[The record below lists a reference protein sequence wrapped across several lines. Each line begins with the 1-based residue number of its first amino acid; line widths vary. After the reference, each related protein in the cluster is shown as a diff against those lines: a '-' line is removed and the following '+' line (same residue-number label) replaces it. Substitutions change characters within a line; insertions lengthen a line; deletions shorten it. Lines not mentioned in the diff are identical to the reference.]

1 MLELILGG
9 YAAIIW
15 FVFIKKKWFPWN
27 IKSQIGSAIGG
38 VLLLATVVFTVN
50 IITPGSEDVRV
61 INFVTE
67 VVPRVQGTITKVA
80 VEGNTV
86 VKKGDILIE
95 IDPKPYQ
102 LKVKQLEAQLADTL
116 ASAKSLQQNYD
127 AAVANTLGAK
137 AHLDLMNKRLNES
150 TELAKTGAGNRY
162 DVEYYQAEV
171 LKAKSVFDSTK
182 SNENTAKLK
191 LNAVVGEDNASV
203 AQIKSQLESAKYDL
217 ESCTVRAP
225 ADGYPVAV
233 TVRPGNYAVSMP
245 LRPLMSFVWYDQRII
260 AFFDQNELRY
270 VKPGND
276 VELTLKAIP
285 GKVIYGKV
293 DSIIWA
299 SSQGQIAQ
307 SGTVPTAPAEMLH
320 APLPL
325 KYAVKIIPI
334 EMDGEPIPTM
344 PMGARGMG
352 GIYTE
357 HLKPLHI
364 VRMLVIRLHAIL
376 NNLVFKLP

>member
-38 VLLLATVVFTVN
+38 FVLLATVVFTVN
-50 IITPGSEDVRV
+50 IITPGTEDVRV

-80 VEGNTV
+80 VEGNTM

-102 LKVKQLEAQLADTL
+102 LKVSQLEAQLADTV
-116 ASAKSLQQNYD
+116 ASAKSLKQNYD
-127 AAVANTLGAK
+127 AATANTSAAK
-137 AHLDLMNKRLNES
+137 AHLDLMSKRLAES
-150 TELAKTGAGNRY
+150 SELAKTGAGNRY

-171 LKAKSVFDSTK
+171 IKAKSAFDSTK
-182 SNENTAKLK
+182 SSENTAKLK

-203 AQIKSQLESAKYDL
+203 AQIKSQLDSARYDL

-270 VKPGND
+270 VEPGND
-276 VELTLKAIP
+276 VELTLKALP
-285 GKVIYGKV
+285 GKIIYGKV

-325 KYAVKIIPI
+325 KYAVKITPI

>member
-15 FVFIKKKWFPWN
+15 LVFIKKKWFPWN
-27 IKSQIGSAIGG
+27 IQSQIGSAIGG
-38 VLLLATVVFTVN
+38 VVLLATVVFTVN
-50 IITPGSEDVRV
+50 IITPGTEDVRV

-80 VEGNTV
+80 VEGNTM

-102 LKVKQLEAQLADTL
+102 LKLSQLEAQLEDTV
-116 ASAKSLQQNYD
+116 ASAKSLKQNYD
-127 AAVANTLGAK
+127 AAIANTSAAK
-137 AHLDLMNKRLNES
+137 AHLDLMRKRLAES
-150 TELAKTGAGNRY
+150 SELAKTGAGNRY

-171 LKAKSVFDSTK
+171 IKAKSAFNSTK
-182 SNENTAKLK
+182 ASENTAKLK
-191 LNAVVGEDNASV
+191 FDAVVGEDNASV
-203 AQIKSQLESAKYDL
+203 AQIKSQLESARYDL

-276 VELTLKAIP
+276 VELTLKALP
-285 GKVIYGKV
+285 GKIIYGKV

-325 KYAVKIIPI
+325 KYAVKITPI

>member
-15 FVFIKKKWFPWN
+15 FVFIKKKWLPWN

-38 VLLLATVVFTVN
+38 ILLLATVVFTVN

-80 VEGNTV
+80 VEGNTM

-102 LKVKQLEAQLADTL
+102 LKVSQLEAQLADTV

-127 AAVANTLGAK
+127 AARANTSAAK
-137 AHLDLMNKRLNES
+137 AHLDLMSKRLAES
-150 TELAKTGAGNRY
+150 SELAKTGAGNRY

-171 LKAKSVFDSTK
+171 LKAKSAFDSTK
-182 SNENTAKLK
+182 SSENTAKLK
-191 LNAVVGEDNASV
+191 LNAVVGDDNASV
-203 AQIKSQLESAKYDL
+203 AQIKSQLDSAKYDL

-276 VELTLKAIP
+276 VELTLKALP

-293 DSIIWA
+293 DSIMWA

-325 KYAVKIIPI
+325 KYAVKITPI

>member
-15 FVFIKKKWFPWN
+15 FVFIKKKWLPWN

-38 VLLLATVVFTVN
+38 FVLLATVVFTVN
-50 IITPGSEDVRV
+50 IITPGTEDVRV

-80 VEGNTV
+80 VEGNTM

-102 LKVKQLEAQLADTL
+102 LKVSQLEAQLADTV
-116 ASAKSLQQNYD
+116 ASAKSLKQNYD
-127 AAVANTLGAK
+127 AATANTSAAK
-137 AHLDLMNKRLNES
+137 AHLDLMNKRLAES
-150 TELAKTGAGNRY
+150 SELAKTGAGNRY

-171 LKAKSVFDSTK
+171 IKAKSAFDSTK
-182 SNENTAKLK
+182 ASENTAKLK

-203 AQIKSQLESAKYDL
+203 AQIKSQLDSARYDL

-270 VKPGND
+270 VEPGND
-276 VELTLKAIP
+276 VELTLKALP
-285 GKVIYGKV
+285 GKIIYGKV

-325 KYAVKIIPI
+325 KYAVKITPI

>member
-102 LKVKQLEAQLADTL
+102 LKVNQLEAQLADTL
-116 ASAKSLQQNYD
+116 ASAKSFQQNYD

>member
-1 MLELILGG
+1 MLEIIIGG
-9 YAAIIW
+9 YAGLIW
-15 FVFIKKKWFPWN
+15 FIFIKKKWLPWN
-27 IKSQIGSAIGG
+27 IQSQVGSVIGG
-38 VLLLATVVFTVN
+38 LLLTAAIVFTVN
-50 IITPGSEDVRV
+50 VITPGSEDVRV

-80 VEGNTV
+80 VEGNTM

-102 LKVKQLEAQLADTL
+102 LRVSQLEAQLADTL

-127 AAVANTLGAK
+127 GAK
-137 AHLDLMNKRLNES
+137 GNTSAAKATLDLMTKRLNES
-150 TELAKTGAGNRY
+150 TELAKSGAGNRY

-171 LKAKSVFDSTK
+171 QKAKGAYDLAK
-182 SNENTAKLK
+182 SSENTAQLK
-191 LNAVVGEDNASV
+191 LNAVVGADNASV
-203 AQIKSQLESAKYDL
+203 AQIKSQLESARYDL

-233 TVRPGNYAVSMP
+233 TVRPGNYAVAMP
-245 LRPLMSFVWYDQRII
+245 LRPLMSFVWYDQRVL
-260 AFFDQNELRY
+260 AFFDQNELRF
-270 VKPGND
+270 VKPGDD
-276 VELTLKAIP
+276 VEFTLKAVP
-285 GKVIYGKV
+285 GKIIYGKV
-293 DSIIWA
+293 DSIVWA

-307 SGTVPTAPAEMLH
+307 SGSIPTAPAEMLH

-325 KYAVKIIPI
+325 KYAVKITPI
-334 EMDGEPIPTM
+334 EMDGEPIPPM

-352 GIYTE
+352 GLYTE
-357 HLKPLHI
+357 HIKPLHI

-376 NNLVFKLP
+376 NYLVFKLP

>member
-38 VLLLATVVFTVN
+38 ILLLATVVFTVN
-50 IITPGSEDVRV
+50 IITPGTEDVRV

-80 VEGNTV
+80 VEGNTM

-102 LKVKQLEAQLADTL
+102 LKVSQLEAQLADTV

-127 AAVANTLGAK
+127 AARANTSAAK
-137 AHLDLMNKRLNES
+137 AHLDLMSKRLAES
-150 TELAKTGAGNRY
+150 SELAKTGAGNRY

-171 LKAKSVFDSTK
+171 LKAKSAFDSTK
-182 SNENTAKLK
+182 SSENTAKLK

-203 AQIKSQLESAKYDL
+203 AQIKSQLDSAKYDL

-276 VELTLKAIP
+276 VELTLKALP
-285 GKVIYGKV
+285 GKIIYGKV

-325 KYAVKIIPI
+325 KYAVKITPI

-352 GIYTE
+352 GVYTE

>member
-15 FVFIKKKWFPWN
+15 LVFIKKKWFPWN
-27 IKSQIGSAIGG
+27 IQSQIGSAIGG
-38 VLLLATVVFTVN
+38 VVLLATVVFTVN
-50 IITPGSEDVRV
+50 IITPGTEDVRV

-80 VEGNTV
+80 VEGNTM

-102 LKVKQLEAQLADTL
+102 LKVSQLEAQLADTV
-116 ASAKSLQQNYD
+116 ASAKSLKQNYD
-127 AAVANTLGAK
+127 AAIANTSAAK
-137 AHLDLMNKRLNES
+137 AHLDLMRKRLAES
-150 TELAKTGAGNRY
+150 SELAKTGAGNRY

-171 LKAKSVFDSTK
+171 IKAKSAFNSTK
-182 SNENTAKLK
+182 ASENTAKLK
-191 LNAVVGEDNASV
+191 FDAVVGEDNASV
-203 AQIKSQLESAKYDL
+203 AQIKSQLESARYDL

-276 VELTLKAIP
+276 VELTLKALP
-285 GKVIYGKV
+285 GKIIYGKV

-325 KYAVKIIPI
+325 KYAVKITPI

>member
-9 YAAIIW
+9 YVAIIW

-38 VLLLATVVFTVN
+38 IVLLSTFIFTVN
-50 IITPGSEDVRV
+50 IITPGTEDVRV

-80 VEGNTV
+80 VEGNTM

-102 LKVKQLEAQLADTL
+102 LKVSQLEAQLADTV

-127 AAVANTLGAK
+127 AAKANTSAAK
-137 AHLDLMNKRLNES
+137 AHLDLMTKRLAES
-150 TELAKTGAGNRY
+150 SDLSKSGAGNRY

-171 LKAKSVFDSTK
+171 LKAKSAFDSTK
-182 SNENTAKLK
+182 SSENTAKLK

-203 AQIKSQLESAKYDL
+203 AQIKSQLESANYDL

-276 VELTLKAIP
+276 VELTLKALP
-285 GKVIYGKV
+285 GKIIYGKV

-325 KYAVKIIPI
+325 KYAVKITPI
-334 EMDGEPIPTM
+334 EMDGEPMPTM

-352 GIYTE
+352 GVYTE

>member
-15 FVFIKKKWFPWN
+15 LVFIKKKWFPWN
-27 IKSQIGSAIGG
+27 IQSQIGSAIGG
-38 VLLLATVVFTVN
+38 VVLLATVVFTVN
-50 IITPGSEDVRV
+50 IITPGTEDVRV

-80 VEGNTV
+80 VEGNTM

-102 LKVKQLEAQLADTL
+102 LKLSQLEAQLEDTV
-116 ASAKSLQQNYD
+116 ASAKSLKQNYD
-127 AAVANTLGAK
+127 AAIANTSAAK
-137 AHLDLMNKRLNES
+137 AHLDLMRKRLAES
-150 TELAKTGAGNRY
+150 SELAKTGAGNRY

-171 LKAKSVFDSTK
+171 IKAKSAFNSTK
-182 SNENTAKLK
+182 ASENTAKLK
-191 LNAVVGEDNASV
+191 FDAVVGEDNASV
-203 AQIKSQLESAKYDL
+203 AQIKSQLESARYDL

-260 AFFDQNELRY
+260 AFFDQNDLRY

-276 VELTLKAIP
+276 VELTLKALP
-285 GKVIYGKV
+285 GKIIYGKV

-325 KYAVKIIPI
+325 KYAVKITPI

>member
-102 LKVKQLEAQLADTL
+102 LKVNQLEAQLADAF

-325 KYAVKIIPI
+325 KYAVKITPI

-352 GIYTE
+352 GIYTD

>member
-15 FVFIKKKWFPWN
+15 FVFIKKKWLPWN

-38 VLLLATVVFTVN
+38 IVLLATVVFTVN
-50 IITPGSEDVRV
+50 IITPGTEDVRV

-80 VEGNTV
+80 VEGNTM

-102 LKVKQLEAQLADTL
+102 LKVSQLEAQLADTV
-116 ASAKSLQQNYD
+116 ASAKSLQQNFD
-127 AAVANTLGAK
+127 AAIANTSAAK
-137 AHLDLMNKRLNES
+137 ANLDLMNKRLAES

-171 LKAKSVFDSTK
+171 LKAKSAFDSTK
-182 SNENTAKLK
+182 SSENTAKLK

-203 AQIKSQLESAKYDL
+203 AQIKSQLESARYDL

-276 VELTLKAIP
+276 VELTLKALP
-285 GKVIYGKV
+285 GKIIYGKV

-325 KYAVKIIPI
+325 KYAVKITPI

-352 GIYTE
+352 GVYTE

>member
-15 FVFIKKKWFPWN
+15 FVFIKKKWLPWN

-38 VLLLATVVFTVN
+38 IVLLATVVFTVN
-50 IITPGSEDVRV
+50 IITPGTEDVRV

-80 VEGNTV
+80 VEGNTM

-102 LKVKQLEAQLADTL
+102 LKVSQLEAQLADTV

-127 AAVANTLGAK
+127 AARANTSAAK
-137 AHLDLMNKRLNES
+137 AHLDLMSKRLAES
-150 TELAKTGAGNRY
+150 SELAKTGAGNRY

-171 LKAKSVFDSTK
+171 LKAKSAFDSTK
-182 SNENTAKLK
+182 SSENTAKLK

-203 AQIKSQLESAKYDL
+203 AQIKSQLDSARYDL

-276 VELTLKAIP
+276 VELTLKALP

-325 KYAVKIIPI
+325 KYAVKITPI

>member
-15 FVFIKKKWFPWN
+15 FVFIKKKWLPWN

-38 VLLLATVVFTVN
+38 IVLLATVVFTVN
-50 IITPGSEDVRV
+50 IITPGTEDVRV

-80 VEGNTV
+80 VEGNTM

-102 LKVKQLEAQLADTL
+102 LKVSQLEAQLADTV

-127 AAVANTLGAK
+127 AAKANTSAAK
-137 AHLDLMNKRLNES
+137 AHLDLMTKRLAES
-150 TELAKTGAGNRY
+150 SDLSKSGAGNRY

-171 LKAKSVFDSTK
+171 LKAKSAFDSTK
-182 SNENTAKLK
+182 SSENTAKLK

-203 AQIKSQLESAKYDL
+203 AQIKSQLESARYDL

-276 VELTLKAIP
+276 VELTLKALP
-285 GKVIYGKV
+285 GKIIYGKV

-325 KYAVKIIPI
+325 KYAVKITPI

-352 GIYTE
+352 GVYTE

>member
-38 VLLLATVVFTVN
+38 IVLLATIIFTVN
-50 IITPGSEDVRV
+50 IITPGTEDVRV

-80 VEGNTV
+80 VEGNTM

-102 LKVKQLEAQLADTL
+102 LKVSQLEAQLADTV
-116 ASAKSLQQNYD
+116 ASAKSLKQNYD
-127 AAVANTLGAK
+127 AAIANKSAAK
-137 AHLDLMNKRLNES
+137 AHLDLMNKRLAES
-150 TELAKTGAGNRY
+150 SELAKTGAGNRY

-171 LKAKSVFDSTK
+171 IKAKSAFDSTK
-182 SNENTAKLK
+182 SSENTAKLK

-203 AQIKSQLESAKYDL
+203 AQIKSQLESARYDL

-270 VKPGND
+270 VEPGND
-276 VELTLKAIP
+276 VELTLKALP
-285 GKVIYGKV
+285 GKIIYGKV

-325 KYAVKIIPI
+325 KYAVKITPI

>member
-15 FVFIKKKWFPWN
+15 FVFIKKKWLPWN

-38 VLLLATVVFTVN
+38 IVLLATVVFTVN
-50 IITPGSEDVRV
+50 IITPGTEDVRV

-80 VEGNTV
+80 VEGNTM

-102 LKVKQLEAQLADTL
+102 LKVSQLEAQLADTV
-116 ASAKSLQQNYD
+116 ASAKSLQQNFD
-127 AAVANTLGAK
+127 AAIANTSAAK
-137 AHLDLMNKRLNES
+137 ANLDLMNKRLAES

-171 LKAKSVFDSTK
+171 LKAKSAFDSTK
-182 SNENTAKLK
+182 SSENTAKLK

-203 AQIKSQLESAKYDL
+203 AQIKSQLESANYDL

-276 VELTLKAIP
+276 VELTLKALP
-285 GKVIYGKV
+285 GKIIYGKV

-325 KYAVKIIPI
+325 KYAVKITPI

>member
-38 VLLLATVVFTVN
+38 IVLLATIIFTVN
-50 IITPGSEDVRV
+50 IITPGTEDVRV

-80 VEGNTV
+80 VEGNTM

-102 LKVKQLEAQLADTL
+102 LKVSQLEAQLADTV
-116 ASAKSLQQNYD
+116 ASAKSLKQNYD
-127 AAVANTLGAK
+127 AAIANTSAAK
-137 AHLDLMNKRLNES
+137 AHLDLMNKRLAES
-150 TELAKTGAGNRY
+150 SELAKTGAGNRY

-171 LKAKSVFDSTK
+171 IKAKSAFDSTK
-182 SNENTAKLK
+182 SSENTAKLK

-203 AQIKSQLESAKYDL
+203 AQIKSQLESARYDL

-270 VKPGND
+270 VEPGND
-276 VELTLKAIP
+276 VELTLKALP
-285 GKVIYGKV
+285 GKIIYGKV

-325 KYAVKIIPI
+325 KYAVKITPI

>member
-86 VKKGDILIE
+86 VKKGDIRIE

-102 LKVKQLEAQLADTL
+102 LKVNQLEAQLADTL

>member
-102 LKVKQLEAQLADTL
+102 LKVNQLEAQLADTL

>member
-9 YAAIIW
+9 YAALIW
-15 FVFIKKKWFPWN
+15 LVFIKKKWLPWN
-27 IKSQIGSAIGG
+27 IKSQIGSAIGA
-38 VLLLATVVFTVN
+38 LLLMATIIFTVN
-50 IITPGSEDVRV
+50 IITPGTEDVRV

-67 VVPRVQGTITKVA
+67 VVPRVQGTVTKVA
-80 VEGNTV
+80 VEGNTL

-95 IDPKPYQ
+95 IDEKPYQ
-102 LKVKQLEAQLADTL
+102 LKVNQLEAQLAETT

-127 AAVANTLGAK
+127 ASKANTSAAK
-137 AHLDLMNKRLNES
+137 ANLDLMNKRLAES
-150 TELAKTGAGNRY
+150 TDLANSGAGNKY
-162 DVEYYQAEV
+162 DVEYYFAEV
-171 LKAKSVFDSTK
+171 QKAQGGYESAKSS
-182 SNENTAKLK
+182 ENTAKLK

-203 AQIKSQLESAKYDL
+203 AQIKAQLENARYDL
-217 ESCTVRAP
+217 ESCIVRAP
-225 ADGYPVAV
+225 ADGFPVAV

-245 LRPLMSFVWYDQRII
+245 LRPLMSFVWNDQRII
-260 AFFDQNELRY
+260 AFFDQNELRF
-270 VKPGND
+270 VEPGNE
-276 VELTLKAIP
+276 VELTLKAAP
-285 GKVIYGKV
+285 GKIIYGKV

-307 SGTVPTAPAEMLH
+307 SGIVPTAPAEMLH
-320 APLPL
+320 TPLPL
-325 KYAVKIIPI
+325 KYAVKIIPE
-334 EMDGEPIPTM
+334 EMDGEPIPIM

-376 NNLVFKLP
+376 NYLVFKLP

>member
-15 FVFIKKKWFPWN
+15 LVFIKKKWFPWN
-27 IKSQIGSAIGG
+27 IQSQIGSAIGG
-38 VLLLATVVFTVN
+38 VVLLATVVFTVN
-50 IITPGSEDVRV
+50 IITPGTEDVRV

-80 VEGNTV
+80 VEGNTM

-102 LKVKQLEAQLADTL
+102 LKISQLEAQLADTV
-116 ASAKSLQQNYD
+116 ASAKSLKQNYD
-127 AAVANTLGAK
+127 AAIANTSAAK
-137 AHLDLMNKRLNES
+137 AHLDLMRKRLSES
-150 TELAKTGAGNRY
+150 SELAKTGAGNRY

-171 LKAKSVFDSTK
+171 IKAKSAFNSTK
-182 SNENTAKLK
+182 ASENTAKLK
-191 LNAVVGEDNASV
+191 FDAVVGEDNASV
-203 AQIKSQLESAKYDL
+203 AQIKSQLESARYDL

-276 VELTLKAIP
+276 VELTLKALP
-285 GKVIYGKV
+285 GKIIYGKV

-325 KYAVKIIPI
+325 KYAVKITPI

>member
-9 YAAIIW
+9 YVALIW
-15 FVFIKKKWFPWN
+15 FIFIKKKWLPWN

-38 VLLLATVVFTVN
+38 FVLLATIIFTVN

-67 VVPRVQGTITKVA
+67 VVPRVQGTITRVA
-80 VEGNTV
+80 VEGNTI

-95 IDPKPYQ
+95 IDEKPYQ
-102 LKVKQLEAQLADTL
+102 LKVKQLEAQLADTV
-116 ASAKSLQQNYD
+116 ASAKTLQQTYN
-127 AAVANTLGAK
+127 AAQANSSA
-137 AHLDLMNKRLNES
+137 AQANLDLMKKRLAES
-150 TELAKTGAGNRY
+150 TDLAKTGAGNRY

-171 LKAKSVFDSTK
+171 RKAQGAFDTAKSSEK
-182 SNENTAKLK
+182 TAQLR

-217 ESCTVRAP
+217 ESCVVRAP

-270 VKPGND
+270 VQPGND
-276 VELTLKAIP
+276 VELTLKALP

-293 DSIIWA
+293 DSIVWA

-307 SGTVPTAPAEMLH
+307 SGTIPTAPAEMLH

>member
-1 MLELILGG
+1 MLEIILGG
-9 YAAIIW
+9 YAGLIW
-15 FVFIKKKWFPWN
+15 FVFIKKKWLPWN
-27 IKSQIGSAIGG
+27 IQSQVGSVIGG
-38 VLLLATVVFTVN
+38 LVLSAAIIFTVN
-50 IITPGSEDVRV
+50 VITPGTEDVRV

-80 VEGNTV
+80 VEGNTM

-102 LKVKQLEAQLADTL
+102 LRVSQPEAQLADTV
-116 ASAKSLQQNYD
+116 ASAKSLQQSYD
-127 AAVANTLGAK
+127 AAKANTMAVQ
-137 AHLDLMNKRLNES
+137 ANLDLMTKRLTES
-150 TELAKTGAGNRY
+150 SELAKTGAGNRY
-162 DVEYYQAEV
+162 DVEFYQAEV
-171 LKAKSVFDSTK
+171 QKAKGAFDSAK
-182 SNENTAKLK
+182 SAEKTAQLK
-191 LNAVVGEDNASV
+191 LNAVIGEDNASV
-203 AQIKSQLESAKYDL
+203 AQIKAQLENARYDL
-217 ESCTVRAP
+217 ESCIVRAP
-225 ADGYPVAV
+225 ADGYPVSV
-233 TVRPGNYAVSMP
+233 TVRPGNYAVAMP
-245 LRPLMSFVWYDQRII
+245 LRPLMSFVWYEQRVI

-270 VKPGND
+270 VEPGNE
-276 VELTLKAIP
+276 VEFTLKAIP

-293 DSIIWA
+293 DSIVWA

-325 KYAVKIIPI
+325 KYAVKITPI

-352 GIYTE
+352 GVYTE

-364 VRMLVIRLHAIL
+364 VRMLVVRLHAIL

>member
-15 FVFIKKKWFPWN
+15 FVFIKKKWLPWN

-38 VLLLATVVFTVN
+38 IVLLSTIIFTVN
-50 IITPGSEDVRV
+50 IITPGTEDVRV

-80 VEGNTV
+80 VEGNTM

-102 LKVKQLEAQLADTL
+102 LKVSQLEAQLADTV

-127 AAVANTLGAK
+127 AAKANTSAAK
-137 AHLDLMNKRLNES
+137 AHLDLMTKRLAES
-150 TELAKTGAGNRY
+150 SDLSKSGAGNRY

-171 LKAKSVFDSTK
+171 LKAKSAFDSTK
-182 SNENTAKLK
+182 SSENTAKLK

-203 AQIKSQLESAKYDL
+203 AQIKSQLESANYDL

-276 VELTLKAIP
+276 VELTLKALP
-285 GKVIYGKV
+285 GKIIYGKV

-325 KYAVKIIPI
+325 KYAVKITPI

-352 GIYTE
+352 GVYTE

>member
-1 MLELILGG
+1 MLEIILGG

-15 FVFIKKKWFPWN
+15 FVFIKKKWLPWN

-38 VLLLATVVFTVN
+38 IVLLATVVFTVN

-80 VEGNTV
+80 VEGNTM

-102 LKVKQLEAQLADTL
+102 LKVSQLEAQLADTF

-127 AAVANTLGAK
+127 ASKANTAAAK
-137 AHLDLMNKRLNES
+137 AHLDLMNKRLAES

-171 LKAKSVFDSTK
+171 LKAKSAYDATK
-182 SNENTAKLK
+182 SSENTAKLK

-203 AQIKSQLESAKYDL
+203 AQIKSQLESARYDL

-260 AFFDQNELRY
+260 AYFDQNELRF
-270 VKPGND
+270 VKPGDD

-285 GKVIYGKV
+285 GKIIYGKV

-325 KYAVKIIPI
+325 KYAVKITPI

-352 GIYTE
+352 GVYTE

>member
-15 FVFIKKKWFPWN
+15 FVFIKKKWLPWN

-38 VLLLATVVFTVN
+38 ILLLATVVFTVN
-50 IITPGSEDVRV
+50 IITPGTEDVRV

-80 VEGNTV
+80 VEGNTM

-102 LKVKQLEAQLADTL
+102 LKVSQLEAQLADTV

-127 AAVANTLGAK
+127 AARANTSAAK
-137 AHLDLMNKRLNES
+137 AHLDLMSKRLAES
-150 TELAKTGAGNRY
+150 SELAKTGAGNRY

-171 LKAKSVFDSTK
+171 LKAKSAFDSTK
-182 SNENTAKLK
+182 SSENTAKLK

-203 AQIKSQLESAKYDL
+203 AQIKSQLDSAKYDL

-276 VELTLKAIP
+276 VELTLKALP
-285 GKVIYGKV
+285 GKIIYGKV

-325 KYAVKIIPI
+325 KYAVKITPI

>member
-15 FVFIKKKWFPWN
+15 FVFIKKKWLPWN

-38 VLLLATVVFTVN
+38 ILLLATVVFTVN
-50 IITPGSEDVRV
+50 IITPGTEDVRV

-80 VEGNTV
+80 VEGNTM

-102 LKVKQLEAQLADTL
+102 LKVSQLEAQLADTV

-127 AAVANTLGAK
+127 AARANTSAAK
-137 AHLDLMNKRLNES
+137 AHLDLMSKRLAES
-150 TELAKTGAGNRY
+150 SELAKTGAGNRY

-171 LKAKSVFDSTK
+171 LKAKSAFDSTK
-182 SNENTAKLK
+182 SSENTAKLK

-203 AQIKSQLESAKYDL
+203 AQIKSQLDSAKYDL

-276 VELTLKAIP
+276 VELTLKVLP
-285 GKVIYGKV
+285 GKIIYGKV

-325 KYAVKIIPI
+325 KYAVKITPI

>member
-15 FVFIKKKWFPWN
+15 FVFIKKKWLPWN

-38 VLLLATVVFTVN
+38 IVLLATVVFTVN
-50 IITPGSEDVRV
+50 IITPGTEDVRV

-80 VEGNTV
+80 VEGNTM

-102 LKVKQLEAQLADTL
+102 LKVSQLEAQLADTV
-116 ASAKSLQQNYD
+116 ASAKSLQQNFD
-127 AAVANTLGAK
+127 AAIANTSAAK
-137 AHLDLMNKRLNES
+137 ANLDLMNKRLAES

-171 LKAKSVFDSTK
+171 LKAKSAFDSTK
-182 SNENTAKLK
+182 SSENTAKLK

-203 AQIKSQLESAKYDL
+203 AQIKSQLESARYDL

-276 VELTLKAIP
+276 VELTLKALP
-285 GKVIYGKV
+285 GKIIYGKV

-299 SSQGQIAQ
+299 SSQGQITQ

-325 KYAVKIIPI
+325 KYAVKITPI

-352 GIYTE
+352 GVYTE

>member
-15 FVFIKKKWFPWN
+15 FVFIKKKWLPWN

-38 VLLLATVVFTVN
+38 IVLLATVVFTVN
-50 IITPGSEDVRV
+50 IITPGTEDVRV

-80 VEGNTV
+80 VEGNTM

-102 LKVKQLEAQLADTL
+102 LKVSQLEAQLADTV
-116 ASAKSLQQNYD
+116 ASAKSLQQNFD
-127 AAVANTLGAK
+127 AAIANTSAAK
-137 AHLDLMNKRLNES
+137 ANLDLMNKRLAES

-171 LKAKSVFDSTK
+171 LKAKSAFDSTK
-182 SNENTAKLK
+182 SSENTAKLK

-203 AQIKSQLESAKYDL
+203 AQIKSQLESARYDL

-276 VELTLKAIP
+276 VELTLKALP
-285 GKVIYGKV
+285 GKIIYGKV

-325 KYAVKIIPI
+325 KYAVKITPI

>member
-15 FVFIKKKWFPWN
+15 FVFIKKKWLPWN

-38 VLLLATVVFTVN
+38 IVLLATVVFTVN
-50 IITPGSEDVRV
+50 IITPGTEDVRV

-80 VEGNTV
+80 VEGNTM

-102 LKVKQLEAQLADTL
+102 LKVSQLEAQLADTV

-127 AAVANTLGAK
+127 AAIANTSAAK
-137 AHLDLMNKRLNES
+137 ANLDLMNKRLAES

-171 LKAKSVFDSTK
+171 LKAKSAFDSTK
-182 SNENTAKLK
+182 SSENTAKLK

-203 AQIKSQLESAKYDL
+203 AQIKSQLESARYDL

-276 VELTLKAIP
+276 VELTLKALP
-285 GKVIYGKV
+285 GKIIYGKV

-325 KYAVKIIPI
+325 KYAVKITPI

-352 GIYTE
+352 GVYTE

>member
-38 VLLLATVVFTVN
+38 VLLLATVVFTV

-102 LKVKQLEAQLADTL
+102 LKVNQLEAQLADTL